1 MPKIKKAIEQSNIVY
16 HTQLSK
22 NYDKTQPHFN
32 RENVI
37 QVQSRL
43 KEYSRLTGGKRLMDL
58 GCGTGFILEIAKP
71 YFKEL
76 YGIDITPSMLK
87 IAEDKFKNVKG
98 KTMKVILANSDKV
111 PFGDK
116 HFDVV
121 TANGFLHHLP
131 NLYPTFKEAYRILKN
146 GGVFYGDQDPNYY
159 FWQSMYSI
167 RHEENIS
174 PELKIERDSVCK
186 MSERVQGCEGITLSS
201 KTIEMAEYQKT
212 KGGFKE
218 ELVKAQLKKAGF
230 KKINYEYFWFWQEGA
245 VIRNLS
251 LKAGLY
257 FEDHLRKALPITRQF
272 FKYVRI
278 IAYK

>member
-1 MPKIKKAIEQSNIVY
+1 MSKIKKAIEQSNIVY

-43 KEYSRLTGGKRLMDL
+43 KEYSQKTGGKRLMDL

-76 YGIDITPSMLK
+76 YGVDITPSMLK

-98 KTMKVILANSDKV
+98 KTMKVILANSDEV

-131 NLYPTFKEAYRILKN
+131 DLYPTFKEAYRILKN
-146 GGVFYGDQDPNYY
+146 GGVFYSDQDPNYY
-159 FWQSMYSI
+159 FWQSMYNI
-167 RHEENIS
+167 RHEKNIS

-186 MSERVQGCEGITLSS
+186 MSERVQGGEGITLSS

-230 KKINYEYFWFWQEGA
+230 KKISYEYFWFWQEGA

-251 LKAGLY
+251 LKAGIY
-257 FEDHLRKALPITRQF
+257 FEDHLRKALPVTRGF